1 MLMFNLGV
9 KNTLRILRGTS
20 VGMYLG
26 DDEGNDVLLPKKYIP
41 DDVIVGDDIEVFIYR
56 DSEDRIIATTLE
68 PKVQLNGFAY
78 LQVMAVTG
86 IGAFLDWGLEKDL
99 FVPFK
104 EQNKKL
110 ATGDWCAVYVYL
122 DEETDRL
129 VGSCKVNKFFEK
141 ENIELEIGQEVDL
154 FVFEETNLGL
164 NAVINNKYKGLIYEN
179 EIFQRI
185 KLGSR
190 TKGYIKNIREDK
202 LIDVSLQ
209 KQGYA
214 NIEPNA
220 EKILEKLKAN
230 NGFLDVTDKSDAN
243 YIMYQ
248 LEMSKKTFKKAVGGL
263 YKQRLIRIE
272 DDGIYLAEKQQKE
285 I

>member
-1 MLMFNLGV
+1 MNLGV
-9 KNTLRILRGTS
+9 KNTLRVLRGTS

-26 DDEGNDVLLPKKYIP
+26 DEEGNDVLLPKKYIP
-41 DDVIVGDDIEVFIYR
+41 DDLIVGDDIEVFIYK

-68 PKVQLNGFAY
+68 PKVQLNQFAY
-78 LQVMAVTG
+78 LQVMAVTA

-99 FVPFK
+99 LVPFK

-110 ATGDWCAVYVYL
+110 AVDDWCAVYMYL
-122 DEETDRL
+122 DEDTDRL
-129 VGSCKVNKFFEK
+129 VGSCKINKFLEK
-141 ENIELEIGQEVDL
+141 EAAGLTEGEEVDL
-154 FVFEETNLGL
+154 FVFEETALGL
-164 NAVINNKYKGLIYEN
+164 NVVINSKYKGLIYEN
-179 EIFQRI
+179 EIFQRV

-190 TKGYIKNIREDK
+190 LKGYVKQIREDNR
-202 LIDVSLQ
+202 IDISLQ

-214 NIEPNA
+214 NVEPSA

-230 NGFLDVTDKSDAN
+230 EGFLDVTDKSDAN

-248 LEMSKKTFKKAVGGL
+248 LEMSKKTFKKAIGGL

-272 DDGIYLAEKQQKE
+272 DDGIYLV
-285 I
+285 

>member
-1 MLMFNLGV
+1 MNLGV
-9 KNTLRILRGTS
+9 KNTLRVLRGTS

-26 DDEGNDVLLPKKYIP
+26 DEEGNDVLLPKKYIP
-41 DDVIVGDDIEVFIYR
+41 DDLIVGDDIEVFIYK

-68 PKVQLNGFAY
+68 PKVQLNQFAY

-110 ATGDWCAVYVYL
+110 NIDDWCAVYVYL

-141 ENIELEIGQEVDL
+141 ENVELEEGEEVNL
-154 FVFEETNLGL
+154 LVFEETNMGL
-164 NAVINNKYKGLIYEN
+164 NVVINNKYKGLIYEN
-179 EIFQRI
+179 EIFQRV

-190 TKGYIKNIREDK
+190 LKGYIKLIREDN

-214 NIEPNA
+214 NIEPNS
-220 EKILEKLKAN
+220 ERILEKLKAN

-272 DDGIYLAEKQQKE
+272 EDGIYLV
-285 I
+285 

>member
-1 MLMFNLGV
+1 MFNLGV

-68 PKVQLNGFAY
+68 PKVQLDGFAY

-141 ENIELEIGQEVDL
+141 ENIQLEIGQEVDL
-154 FVFEETNLGL
+154 LVFEETNLGL
-164 NAVINNKYKGLIYEN
+164 NVVINNKYKGLIYEN

-185 KLGSR
+185 KLGTH

-272 DDGIYLAEKQQKE
+272 DDGIYLAE
-285 I
+285 

>member
-1 MLMFNLGV
+1 MNLGV
-9 KNTLRILRGTS
+9 KNTLRVLRGTS

-26 DDEGNDVLLPKKYIP
+26 DAEGNDVLLPKKYIP
-41 DDVIVGDDIEVFIYR
+41 DDLIVGDDIEVFIYK

-68 PKVQLNGFAY
+68 PKVHLNQFAY

-110 ATGDWCAVYVYL
+110 STDDWCAVYVYL
-122 DEETDRL
+122 DEDTDRL

-141 ENIELEIGQEVDL
+141 DNIELEEGQEVDL
-154 FVFEETNLGL
+154 LVFEETNLGL

-179 EIFQRI
+179 EIFQRV

-190 TKGYIKNIREDK
+190 IKGYIKQIREDSR
-202 LIDVSLQ
+202 IDVSLQ

-214 NIEPNA
+214 NVEPSA
-220 EKILEKLKAN
+220 QKRLEKLKAN
-230 NGFLDVTDKSDAN
+230 EGFLDVSDKSDAN

-248 LEMSKKTFKKAVGGL
+248 LEMSKKTFKKAIGGL

-272 DDGIYLAEKQQKE
+272 EDGIYL